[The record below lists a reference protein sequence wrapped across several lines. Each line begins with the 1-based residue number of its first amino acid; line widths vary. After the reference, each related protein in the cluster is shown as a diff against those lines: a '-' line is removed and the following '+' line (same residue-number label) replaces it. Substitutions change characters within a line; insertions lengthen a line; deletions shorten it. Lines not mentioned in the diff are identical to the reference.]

1 MVSGPSGVGKGAV
14 VERLLRLLPDLR
26 LSVSATTRSARPGEV
41 EGVHYHFVAPAT
53 FQALIDT
60 GGFLEW
66 ASMYGHRSGT
76 PREPLERELTAGH
89 DVVLEINVD
98 GARQVRARTEDAF
111 LVFIKPP
118 SLDELERRLRR
129 RGTETEAQ
137 VRRRL
142 GNAAAE
148 MGAEGEFDLTVVND
162 DLDRAAAEV
171 AQAIQRLRQ
180 PSTTPP

>member
-14 VERLLRLLPDLR
+14 VERLLKLLPDLR

-41 EGVHYHFVAPAT
+41 EGVHYHFVDPDT

-76 PREPLERELTAGH
+76 PREPLERELATGH

-98 GARQVRARTEDAF
+98 GARQVRVRTEDAY

-118 SLDELERRLRR
+118 SLAELERRLRS

-137 VRRRL
+137 IRRRL
-142 GNAAAE
+142 GNAATE

-162 DLDRAAAEV
+162 DLDHAAAEV
-171 AQAIQRLRQ
+171 ARAVQRLRE
-180 PSTTPP
+180 PSATPP